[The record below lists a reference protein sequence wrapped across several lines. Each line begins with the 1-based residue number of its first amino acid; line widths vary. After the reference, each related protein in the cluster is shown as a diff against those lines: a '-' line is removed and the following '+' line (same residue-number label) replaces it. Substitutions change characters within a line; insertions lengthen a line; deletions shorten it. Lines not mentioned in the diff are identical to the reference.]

1 MKKRIICIALALALA
16 LCLCAC
22 GGSGTTTP
30 ATDTN
35 DNSATD
41 TNKGNTPEAIT
52 PAEEGNADEY
62 PEMKLVVADYNVAT
76 SGPGQA
82 TQMACDYITEASGGK
97 ITFDVYIGGTLCESS
112 DSFASTADGLAD
124 ITYYMCGLTSGVQT
138 VGEMFTQVFHRE
150 MPQMDGITEI
160 IRQTYE
166 QVPAFQ
172 EELEK
177 QGLHCLTAFASPHSY
192 VAFASDKAMNIN
204 TPDDMKG
211 LIVQASSAYLIA
223 SYQDYGITGLAMGPA
238 DWYSNFERGVCDA
251 LVLNLPCYND
261 FGMLELIE
269 SYLWFGDREDVGG
282 YSSGAATYL
291 INNNTWQSM
300 PDNVKALV
308 QEGFEKA
315 ADWCVARDIETESAV
330 AETEFATK
338 QVHKITG
345 DALEAF
351 HGIALN
357 TIEKWKVD
365 VEKVGYDGAAIF
377 EQYNAIIDEYMAN
390 HG

>member
-1 MKKRIICIALALALA
+1 MKKRIICIVLALALA

-22 GGSGTTTP
+22 GGGSTTNDTP
-30 ATDTN
+30 A
-35 DNSATD
+35 ATPTPAED
-41 TNKGNTPEAIT
+41 TNKGNTPDAIT
-52 PAEEGNADEY
+52 PAETDSTEEY
-62 PEMKLVVADYNVAT
+62 PETHLIVSDYNVAT

-97 ITFDVYIGGTLCESS
+97 ITFDVYLGGTLCEAS
-112 DSFASTADGLAD
+112 DAFAGTADGLAD

-138 VGEMFTQVFHRE
+138 VGEMFTQVFHRQ

-160 IRQTYE
+160 IRETYN

-177 QGLHCLTAFASPHSY
+177 QGLHALTEFASPHSY
-192 VAFASDKAMNIN
+192 VAFASDKANSIN

-211 LIVQASSAYLIA
+211 LIIQASSAYLIA
-223 SYQDYGITGLAMGPA
+223 SYQDFGITGLAMGPA

-261 FGMLELIE
+261 FGMLELIK
-269 SYLWFGDREDVGG
+269 SYLWFGDDEEVGG

-291 INNNTWQSM
+291 INLDKWNSL

-315 ADWCVARDIETESAV
+315 ADWCVARDIETERAV
-330 AETEFATK
+330 AETEFAEK
-338 QVHKITG
+338 EVHHITG
-345 DALEAF
+345 DNLEAF
-351 HGIALN
+351 HAIAFN
-357 TIEKWKVD
+357 TIEKWKAAVD
-365 VEKVGYDGAAIF
+365 KTGYDGAAIF
-377 EQYNAIIDEYMAN
+377 DQYNAIIDDYMAN
-390 HG
+390 H